1 METDCSSNARNNNNK
16 GEKISN
22 SGEGLNIEEDGDSV
36 DFAIADGQKDMY
48 VASNKSSGGCGGF
61 TCCVPLC
68 YNNSKKHKDIR
79 FYVIPKDAQLR
90 AIWLSKISR
99 KGFDPPKDGHR
110 VCSAHFKG
118 ERKTYENSIPTI
130 VPKTVKPRESTSRIT
145 KNSMGQVVRDALPST
160 SGAHNDYEGA
170 PASTDDVVMVDMD
183 LIQQVADLQLKV
195 SDLQEENESLKIELA
210 QNKFSIDRFKHNDE
224 HFKFY
229 TGMPSFSVFKAVL
242 NFLEPAASN
251 LLYNNSRGEGKSSSR
266 GLARNFSSEEE
277 FFFGISPTARK
288 FSDRRHG
295 HPFQYVN
302 QQYK

>member
-1 METDCSSNARNNNNK
+1 MTGKRACTLRQTKAV
-16 GEKISN
+16 
-22 SGEGLNIEEDGDSV
+22 GDAV
-36 DFAIADGQKDMY
+36 DLR
-48 VASNKSSGGCGGF
+48 VVS
-61 TCCVPLC
+61 LC

-79 FYVIPKDAQLR
+79 FYVIPKDAQSR

-118 ERKTYENSIPTI
+118 GRKTYKNSIPTI

-145 KNSMGQVVRDALPST
+145 KNSMGQVVRDALLST

-242 NFLEPAASN
+242 NFFITCCLE
-251 LLYNNSRGEGKSSSR
+251 
-266 GLARNFSSEEE
+266 F
-277 FFFGISPTARK
+277 I
-288 FSDRRHG
+288 
-295 HPFQYVN
+295 V
-302 QQYK
+302 QQQ